1 MYILFLTEVYL
12 VYSGIRTN
20 HMKLS
25 SGDEFDAHS
34 KFGKRY
40 LRWRA
45 GQRKKVKQSIN
56 RRQRRI
62 AKNGSQEEKRF

>member
-1 MYILFLTEVYL
+1 M
-12 VYSGIRTN
+12 YSGIRTN
-20 HMKLS
+20 HMKLI

-62 AKNGSQEEKRF
+62 AKNGS